1 MMIIA
6 QLPQQKNHCLLSQRW
21 SQIDEHCITMIAV
34 YLKQIIKNI
43 NKWSMYTCHCTL
55 TYHRWSSHRSGP
67 HCRHNLRLGKA
78 GAVGNCQGQGSTV
91 ADSEPSPLPW
101 TGQKNW
107 TKNQKSTET
116 VPIGKSFTLINCRI
130 TSEVERSHTKILSW
144 SLPYSI
150 HSSALPP
157 PLHDLQE
164 TKRGSS
170 LGIAGQPHVTQCSWT
185 VN

>member
-1 MMIIA
+1 MITA
-6 QLPQQKNHCLLSQRW
+6 
-21 SQIDEHCITMIAV
+21 
-34 YLKQIIKNI
+34 YLKQMIRQT
-43 NKWSMYTCHCTL
+43 WSMHTCRCIL
-55 TYHRWSSHRSGP
+55 TYHRWSWHHSGP
-67 HCRHNLRLGKA
+67 HCRHILRLGKA

-101 TGQKNW
+101 TGQENW
-107 TKNQKSTET
+107 TKNHKSTET
-116 VPIGKSFTLINCRI
+116 APIGKSFTLINCRI
-130 TSEVERSHTKILSW
+130 TSEVERLHSKIPSWSW

-164 TKRGSS
+164 TKHGSS
-170 LGIAGQPHVTQCSWT
+170 LGIAGQPHLTSSSWT